1 MIKLNGYT
9 IKIDHFPDG
18 TLHLDG
24 KEYTI
29 YASDMWQ
36 NITWHYENDA
46 ELFALICLVKHV
58 RRIRPDAKISLTM
71 PYVPHAR
78 MDREKE
84 YNDVFTLKYFAEII
98 NSLNFSR
105 VYVLD
110 PHSNVSKAL
119 INNVIENN
127 WCDYVELALEKSVLD
142 SDEEYILFYPDE
154 GSMKR
159 YSSDINLP
167 YAFGVKRRD
176 WQTGKI
182 LGLDVI
188 GDENAIKGSNILIID
203 DICSRGGTFYH
214 SAKKLKELGANKIYL
229 YVTHCENTILE
240 GDLLNSDLIEK
251 VFTTNSIFTKSHEK
265 IEVFEIW

>member
-1 MIKLNGYT
+1 MIKLNGGLVE
-9 IKIDHFPDG
+9 INHFPDG

-29 YASDMWQ
+29 YASDMRQ
-36 NITWHYENDA
+36 YITWHYENDA
-46 ELFALICLVKHV
+46 ELFTLICLVKY
-58 RRIRPDAKISLTM
+58 IRHHKPGTEIVLTM
-71 PYVPHAR
+71 PYIPHAR
-78 MDREKE
+78 MDRVKE
-84 YNDVFTLKYFAEII
+84 YSDVFTLKYFADVI
-98 NSLNFSR
+98 NSLEFSR

-110 PHSNVSKAL
+110 PHSNVSKAV
-119 INNVIENN
+119 INNVFEND
-127 WCDYVELALEKSVLD
+127 WCEYVERALEKSVLQG
-142 SDEEYILFYPDE
+142 DEEYILFYPDE

-182 LGLDVI
+182 LGLDII
-188 GDENAIKGSNILIID
+188 GDENAIKGSNILIVD

-240 GDLLNSDLIEK
+240 GDLLNSGLIER
-251 VFTTNSIFTKSHEK
+251 VFTTNSIFTKKHEK